1 MMHSGRQSGGPKVS
15 WLMHG
20 FARNVRPAE
29 ARSKTSLMC
38 PLATSQHLGENQ
50 TDYPSL
56 CLRSKLGCLGGSTS
70 SRMGLV
76 PSSCADQGLGCESQS
91 YKLLKM
97 RLAALRQGP
106 LGPDGSG
113 EGAWHG

>member
-56 CLRSKLGCLGGSTS
+56 CCAVSWVASG
-70 SRMGLV
+70 V
-76 PSSCADQGLGCESQS
+76 PLHRE
-91 YKLLKM
+91 
-97 RLAALRQGP
+97 
-106 LGPDGSG
+106 
-113 EGAWHG
+113 WV